1 MFDTKLEK
9 NCDIFI
15 ESHKVI
21 RQIKNNLRDKS
32 YLDARLLLSIVMKNE
47 IYGHEKIK
55 INNNIL
61 NNLKELIRIR
71 VSGITISRILGKK
84 EFWSENFYLNSE
96 TLDPRPDSELIV
108 RSVLDYTKKYL
119 SHKKTLNII
128 DLGTGSGCLILSLL
142 KEEKKFLGVG
152 TDISPLA
159 IAQARA
165 NASLLNLSKR
175 VEFFNTNW
183 SKGIQSKFDIIISN
197 PPYIKKN
204 EKLPLDVIRNDPKRA
219 IFSGT
224 DGLDSYREIFPATLN
239 ILKPS
244 GKIFLEIG
252 KNQEKE
258 VISIA
263 YENNFKFLGSKI
275 DVSGVERCLI
285 FKLF

>member
-9 NCDIFI
+9 NRDIFI

-119 SHKKTLNII
+119 SYKKTLNII

-142 KEEKKFLGVG
+142 KEEKKILGVG

-175 VEFFNTNW
+175 VEFFHTNW
-183 SKGIQSKFDIIISN
+183 SKGIRRKFDIIISN